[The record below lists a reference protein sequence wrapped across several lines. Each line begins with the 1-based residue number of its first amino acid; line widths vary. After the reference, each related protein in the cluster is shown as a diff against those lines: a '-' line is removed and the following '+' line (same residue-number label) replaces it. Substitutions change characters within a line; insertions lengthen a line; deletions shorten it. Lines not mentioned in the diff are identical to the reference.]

1 MFFQPRI
8 GQHYHEGFKGYRT
21 LVLGVKHHCIL
32 KQCPFYEDC
41 VIQRN
46 CASYDAKCPAYGDR
60 RDLRLSLSN
69 QIEIDAFLE
78 EYDRYPTYSYFTKLM
93 LGKTDD
99 CTEAEKTAFWE
110 QVAFANYL
118 QYFCP
123 SPQVPEYEEDG
134 LIYRSEDWEVFQEL
148 LDTLQPE
155 VLLVWNA
162 ALKTLLDKKNAEGA
176 IKGLT
181 HFDDFRSETLTI
193 NRYLYKVQPKKTP
206 KELFADFQKVFYL
219 DGDESTSARLMLNAL
234 QKARFRQFVPPV
246 DLKLTPEMVEA
257 AQPNIWDNE
266 LMSFLI
272 GKLPAKQDLNKLVGA
287 FEPQL
292 KELVKGFRC
301 ASSFSLEVAVTKAIK
316 VGSFLSELSW
326 FNLGKVGSLEDTDVV
341 ILYLTDANDT
351 LKSCLK
357 ALVDNKLCRILL
369 LLDVKDSDKLLLDV
383 VGCPNLSSIVEKGQA
398 LLLQFDGEA
407 HEKVGLEHG
416 KEMTYLRHKNLAK
429 GQSLRPSDYLSAKM
443 SKTELNNLVY
453 SVFKDST
460 CVIATAKGDRDLV
473 QLLEGLLDRDFVC
486 RQGKRLKSVRGKAG
500 QLLFYGLHRSGL
512 SWNDLERLFA
522 DDNMAKNANA
532 DKIAKVLEND
542 SAAVRYYKDLFGL

>member
-21 LVLGVKHHCIL
+21 LVLGVKHHCVL

-41 VIQRN
+41 VMQRN
-46 CASYDAKCPAYGDR
+46 CASYDANCPAYGDR
-60 RDLRLSLSN
+60 HDLRLSLSN

-99 CTEAEKTAFWE
+99 CTEAEKTAFWD

-123 SPQVPEYEEDG
+123 SPQVPEYEEEG
-134 LIYRSEDWEVFQEL
+134 LVYRLEDWDAFQEL
-148 LDTLQPE
+148 LEAVKPE

-162 ALKTLLDKKNAEGA
+162 ALKTLLDKKIAEGE

-206 KELFADFQKVFYL
+206 KELFADFQLAFCL
-219 DGDESTSARLMLNAL
+219 DDEATAARLMLNAL
-234 QKARFRQFVPPV
+234 QKARFRQFVPSL
-246 DLKLTPEMVEA
+246 DLKLTSEMMET
-257 AQPNIWDNE
+257 AQSSIWDNE

-292 KELVKGFRC
+292 KELTKDFRR
-301 ASSFSLEVAVTKAIK
+301 ASSFPLEVADTKAIDI
-316 VGSFLSELSW
+316 GGELSELSW
-326 FNLGKVGSLEDTDVV
+326 FDLGKVGSLEDTEVV
-341 ILYLTDANDT
+341 ILYLTDANNT
-351 LKSCLK
+351 LKACLK
-357 ALVDNKLCRILL
+357 ALVDNKLCRVLL
-369 LLDVKDSDKLLLDV
+369 LMDVKDSDKLFLEV
-383 VGCPNLSSIVEKGQA
+383 INCPNLSSIVEQGQA
-398 LLLQFDGEA
+398 LLFQFDGEV
-407 HEKVGLEHG
+407 HEKVGLEQG
-416 KEMTYLRHKNLAK
+416 KEKTYLRHKNLAK

-473 QLLEGLLDRDFVC
+473 QLLEGLLSRNFVC
-486 RQGKRLKSVRGKAG
+486 RQGKRLKAVKGKAG

-522 DDNMAKNANA
+522 EDNMAKNANA
-532 DKIAKVLEND
+532 DKIAKVLGND